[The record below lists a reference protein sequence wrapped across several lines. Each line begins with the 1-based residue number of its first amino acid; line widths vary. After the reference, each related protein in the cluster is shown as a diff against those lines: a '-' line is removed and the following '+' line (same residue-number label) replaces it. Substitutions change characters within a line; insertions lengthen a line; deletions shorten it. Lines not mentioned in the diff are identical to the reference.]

1 MGTSD
6 TTGTRVVDERGG
18 HVRQSDAFTWNMERD
33 PLLRSTIVAVA
44 TFDRAPDWDQLVDRM
59 DRASRLAPNFRRR
72 LVPSPLRLA
81 PPRFVPAPDFD
92 LEWHVRRITAPPPH
106 TFATVLEFARNAGM
120 AAFDPARP
128 LWECTLVD
136 GLEDG
141 GAAVVLKVHHSLTDG
156 IGGIQLTRHL
166 VDLEPDAPGLGPM
179 PDLPDR
185 DRGDGSSGRLSDLGE
200 ALGWD
205 VRYLVSAGLRRL
217 GRVPAD
223 VVHAVGHP
231 GDAVSGV
238 LDDVRSVAAFVRP
251 VTRTLSPVMTRR
263 RLAWHFE
270 TIETGTADLKRAGHA
285 AGGSLNDAFLG
296 GVTGGLR
303 RYHRELGQPIDRLML
318 TMPISLRAEDDPE
331 GGNRVTIVR
340 FEVPVAT
347 VDPVAR
353 MRGIKEACERE
364 RHEPALAYS
373 EWIAGVMNLMPP
385 AVIGGMLKHVD
396 FLASNVPGL
405 TDTVWLA
412 GARLEGFYAFGPTLG
427 ASANVTLMSYG
438 DRCCI
443 GVNVDTGAVSR
454 PDVFVDCLVAGFE
467 EVLDVGGEHGPVVAY
482 GRPASAPGEP
492 ASPRRP
498 GTTA

>member
-1 MGTSD
+1 MGTKQ
-6 TTGTRVVDERGG
+6 TTRTGAGDERDVRGG

-59 DRASRLAPNFRRR
+59 DRASRLAPNFRRK

-92 LEWHVRRITAPPPH
+92 LDWHVRRVSSPPPH
-106 TFATVLEFARNAGM
+106 TFATVLDFARNAGM

-141 GAAVVLKVHHSLTDG
+141 RAALVLKVHHSLTDG
-156 IGGIQLTRHL
+156 IGGIQLTRHV
-166 VDLEPDAPGLGPM
+166 VDLAAEAPDLGPM
-179 PDLPDR
+179 PEAPDL
-185 DRGDGSSGRLSDLGE
+185 SSGDRRMGPLSDLGE

-205 VRYLVSAGLRRL
+205 FTYLVSSGLRRL
-217 GRVPAD
+217 GRVPTD
-223 VVHAVGHP
+223 LVHALGHP
-231 GDAVSGV
+231 AEAVSGV
-238 LDDVRSVAAFVRP
+238 LDDVRSVAGFVRP

-270 TIETGTADLKRAGHA
+270 TIETGTSDLKRAAHA
-285 AGGSLNDAFLG
+285 AGGSLNDAFIG

-303 RYHRELGQPIDRLML
+303 RYHREFHRPIDRLML

-347 VDPVAR
+347 VDPIPR
-353 MRGIKEACERE
+353 MRGIRAACDRA
-364 RHEPALAYS
+364 RREPALAYS
-373 EWIAGVMNLMPP
+373 EWIAGVMNLMPS

-427 ASANVTLMSYG
+427 ASANITLMSYG
-438 DRCCI
+438 DRCCV

-467 EVLDVGGEHGPVVAY
+467 EVLDAGGEHGPV
-482 GRPASAPGEP
+482 
-492 ASPRRP
+492 
-498 GTTA
+498 TTQGPSTGATA

>member
-1 MGTSD
+1 MGTHD
-6 TTGTRVVDERGG
+6 ATGTRDVDERGG

-44 TFDRAPDWDQLVDRM
+44 TFDRAPDWGQLVDRM

-92 LEWHVRRITAPPPH
+92 LDWHVRRVAAPPPH
-106 TFATVLEFARNAGM
+106 TFATVLDFARKSGM

-156 IGGIQLTRHL
+156 IGGIQLTRHV
-166 VDLEPDAPGLGPM
+166 VDLDAEAPELGPM
-179 PDLPDR
+179 PEVPDAH
-185 DRGDGSSGRLSDLGE
+185 RGDGNSNRLSDLGE

-205 VRYLVSAGLRRL
+205 VNYLVYNGLRRV
-217 GRVPAD
+217 GRMPTD
-223 VVHAVGHP
+223 VVRALRHP

-238 LDDVRSVAAFVRP
+238 LEDVRSVAGFVRP

-263 RLAWHFE
+263 RLAWHYE
-270 TIETGTADLKRAGHA
+270 TVEMSTDDLKGAGHA
-285 AGGSLNDAFLG
+285 AGGSLNDAFIA

-303 RYHRELGQPIDRLML
+303 RYHREFRRPVDRLRM
-318 TMPISLRAEDDPE
+318 TMPISLRTEEDPE

-347 VDPVAR
+347 VDPITR
-353 MRGIKEACERE
+353 MRGIRAAGERE

-373 EWIAGVMNLMPP
+373 EWIAAVMNLMPS

-405 TDTVWLA
+405 NGTVWLA

-438 DRCCI
+438 DLCCV

-467 EVLDVGGEHGPVVAY
+467 EVLDVVGAHAPVVAS
-482 GRPASAPGEP
+482 GRA
-492 ASPRRP
+492 
-498 GTTA
+498 TAATA